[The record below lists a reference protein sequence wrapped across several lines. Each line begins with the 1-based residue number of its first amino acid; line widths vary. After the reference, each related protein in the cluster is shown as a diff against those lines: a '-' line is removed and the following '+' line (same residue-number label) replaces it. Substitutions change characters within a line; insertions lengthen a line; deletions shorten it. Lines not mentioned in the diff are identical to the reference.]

1 MKQPLTDSA
10 CPTCHATLSK
20 ALLRDVRHY
29 EETRLVEVTCVL
41 CENSF
46 FAVMVD
52 STAQDP
58 VRQEDVLM
66 AAAMLAD
73 ARALSDILDPRDIS
87 LDEAA

>member
-1 MKQPLTDSA
+1 MKQPLTESA
-10 CPTCHATLSK
+10 CPTCHATLSR

-29 EETRLVEVTCVL
+29 EETRLVEVTCVH

-52 STAQDP
+52 GAGPDP
-58 VRQEDVLM
+58 VREDDVLM

-73 ARALSDILDPRDIS
+73 ARALSDILSPNDLS